1 MILIFIFVFSLIN
14 FFYIKIWKKFS
25 DKVPTGIGVF
35 LTIPSFF
42 FYLEYNLYYL
52 NIALILIFSFIYY
65 LDDLIEINFFFRILL
80 QIFASIVIYFSF
92 KIEVNFIIILF
103 NLLAFLI
110 LVNTLNFQDG
120 EDLNIATFLIIIFCI
135 FYFYSDNKF
144 VQNTSA
150 VILFFIIS
158 FFLFNMKKKFLY
170 FGDSGC
176 YFVSIII
183 FLFFYKE
190 INNTTLIKLLMAVT
204 VFPIIDVFYVIL
216 YRIFKKQNLL
226 SRNYLHLYQILAQK
240 FNSKFYLLPNILF
253 SVVNIFISLHFS
265 LGKNFVIFL
274 LITNIVLLL
283 SIRLVIK
290 KFFHINDN

>member
-14 FFYIKIWKKFS
+14 FFYIKVWKKFS

-35 LTIPSFF
+35 LTIPCFF

-52 NIALILIFSFIYY
+52 NIALIFIFSFIYY
-65 LDDLIEINFFFRILL
+65 LDDLTEINFFFRILL
-80 QIFASIVIYFSF
+80 QIFASIVIYFSSNTE
-92 KIEVNFIIILF
+92 INFIIILF

-120 EDLNIATFLIIIFCI
+120 EDLNIAILLIVIFCI
-135 FYFYSDNKF
+135 FYFYADNKF

-158 FFLFNMKKKFLY
+158 FFLFNIKKNFLY

-176 YFVSIII
+176 YFISIII
-183 FLFFYKE
+183 FLFLYKE
-190 INNTTLIKLLMAVT
+190 MNNATLIKLLMAVI
-204 VFPIIDVFYVIL
+204 VFPIIDVFYVII

-226 SRNYLHLYQILAQK
+226 LRNYLHLYQIIAQK

-253 SVVNIFISLHFS
+253 SAVNIFTSLHFS
-265 LGKNFVIFL
+265 LGKNFIIFL
-274 LITNIVLLL
+274 FITNIVLLS

-290 KFFHINDN
+290 KLFHINDN